1 MNPCSSLMLWY
12 KWKLHFNQRR
22 QDVRNNMFLNVTW
35 VHCSFIVREHIK
47 RVAFVLQTFPFS
59 DYRNKHFWVSQL
71 WLLTK
76 ITHLNTDTSLRH
88 KMPCFIMSIYYLYT
102 WSKSIN
108 VGQDEQVRLEVN
120 ILAQLLRCQFPREWR
135 KCPFLSKSMC
145 NKCFT

>member
-22 QDVRNNMFLNVTW
+22 QDVRNDMFLNVTW

-108 VGQDEQVRLEVN
+108 VGQDEQMKLIYWLNCYDVSFPENGESVRFWVKACAIN
-120 ILAQLLRCQFPREWR
+120 ASP
-135 KCPFLSKSMC
+135 
-145 NKCFT
+145 T